1 MQIKK
6 IRVTYFKKA
15 EFCVL
20 NCGVTLLEALYMK
33 KKCFVL
39 PQNIYEKNFSNF
51 LIKEKNI
58 YSNDYNKLDFFLK
71 KNLINSKNIKV
82 SKQLDK
88 LGTTRIKKI
97 FEKEIL

>member
-1 MQIKK
+1 
-6 IRVTYFKKA
+6 
-15 EFCVL
+15 L